1 LPQENGHSID
11 SNPGGGFPGV
21 FVYPPPRPYRPRW
34 WLHVLLLVLT
44 LLTTTF
50 FGALFAGNIT
60 EEMASLPLSRLVLRP
75 DFLLAG
81 LSFSLPLLTILL
93 SHEMGHYLAC
103 RLHGLAATPPFFI
116 PVPFGIGTM
125 GAVIRIKE
133 PLRNKRELLDVGAAG
148 PIAGFVAL
156 LPFLF
161 WGVARSKV
169 TSALPIPPFFR
180 FGEPLLF
187 KAVEWIFHPG
197 MVPGQDLLLGPVG
210 FAAWFGLLI
219 TALNMLPFA
228 QLDGGHI
235 AYALFGRWHRRFVWP
250 LWSLLFLLGFRWPGW
265 WIWAIIA
272 LVMGVRHP
280 RLWDEDRPLDP
291 RRRAIAWLAFLVF
304 LLCFMPQPIVLVS

>member
-1 LPQENGHSID
+1 MD
-11 SNPGGGFPGV
+11 SGPGDPPPGV
-21 FVYPPPRPYRPRW
+21 FVYPPATYRPRW
-34 WLHVLLLVLT
+34 WLHILLFCLT
-44 LLTTTF
+44 LLSTTF
-50 FGALFAGNIT
+50 FGALFAGNLP
-60 EEMASLPLSRLVLRP
+60 EEFANLPLATLATRP
-75 DFLLAG
+75 RFLLEG

-93 SHEMGHYLAC
+93 SHEMGHYVAC
-103 RLHGLAATPPFFI
+103 RIHGLAATPPFFI

-133 PLRNKRELLDVGAAG
+133 PLRDKRQLLDVGAAG

-156 LPFLF
+156 LPFLI
-161 WGVARSKV
+161 WGVATSQV
-169 TSALPIPPFFR
+169 TPLPQGPQYLY

-187 KAVEWIFHPG
+187 KLVARIFHPG
-197 MVPGQDLLLGPVG
+197 MGAGEDLLLNPMG

-250 LWSLLFLLGFRWPGW
+250 LWSLLFLLGFRWIGW
-265 WIWAIIA
+265 WIWAVIA

-291 RRRAIAWLAFLVF
+291 RRRAIAWLAFLIF
-304 LLCFMPQPIVLVS
+304 LLCFMPQPIALVS